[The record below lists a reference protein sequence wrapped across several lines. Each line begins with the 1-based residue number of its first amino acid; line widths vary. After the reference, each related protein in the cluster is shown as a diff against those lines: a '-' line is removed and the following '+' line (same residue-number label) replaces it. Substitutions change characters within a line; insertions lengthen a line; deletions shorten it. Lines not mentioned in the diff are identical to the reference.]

1 MVNKSK
7 SRSNQDLCIIVRF
20 DCCKVRYPRAV
31 QVKNSVSCLCLSRKL
46 KDTLFI
52 KHMRNDYDLS

>member
-20 DCCKVRYPRAV
+20 DCCKVRYP
-31 QVKNSVSCLCLSRKL
+31 QYCSRTQLVVCVFEENL

-52 KHMRNDYDLS
+52 KDIRNNYDLS